1 MPEENVVK
9 ETKELD
15 PARKEFYSQNNQLI
29 AERLQVK
36 DSVLQLDKEGQ
47 KTLHAPKIVY
57 APYKTNEI
65 GQFETKDGKAVR
77 DFNAKMKS
85 RALNPVNYLAA
96 AEFMRSIGSTNPN
109 FIPVGLAKANWN
121 LQPKEDAKTFKL
133 LMPYKDKEGN
143 RKFALQE
150 CYNLAQIE
158 ASKQTKAT
166 KTNVFPEQQSANHR
180 ADLFLRDM
188 VGYGHARMEKGTFKQ
203 DNIPMM
209 VINMTEA
216 AMKNHA
222 ERKPFY
228 EKEDARLQAVKD
240 VDLTEEPKKN
250 DYKGRF
256 MKLLKENYQLDS
268 RSYTVNAVKEALNQ
282 KWQKSTIQAC
292 VTNFAPQAVYDE
304 WRKTSY
310 ATIAITS
317 AEKQLKEEK
326 GKAVGA
332 AR

>member
-1 MPEENVVK
+1 MTEEIIEQEK
-9 ETKELD
+9 KELD
-15 PARKEFYSQNNQLI
+15 PARKEFYDQNNQLI
-29 AERLQVK
+29 AERLQAK

-47 KTLHAPKIVY
+47 KTLRAPMIVY
-57 APYKTNEI
+57 APYKTDEI
-65 GQFETKDGKAVR
+65 GQLASKDGKAVR

-150 CYNLAQIE
+150 CYNLAQVE
-158 ASKQTKAT
+158 ASKQAKAT
-166 KTNVFPEQQSANHR
+166 KTNVFPEHQPTNHR
-180 ADLFLRDM
+180 ANLFLWDM
-188 VGYGHARMEKGTFKQ
+188 VGYGHARLEKGTFKQ
-203 DNIPMM
+203 DKMSMM

-240 VDLTEEPKKN
+240 VDLAAALKKN
-250 DYKGRF
+250 DYKGQF
-256 MKLLKENYQLDS
+256 MKLLKENYQQDN
-268 RSYTVNAVKEALNQ
+268 RAYTLNAVKDALKQ
-282 KWQKSTIQAC
+282 KWPKDTVKAC
-292 VTNFAPQAVYDE
+292 VNKFAPQAVYDE

-310 ATIAITS
+310 ANIAITT

-326 GKAVGA
+326 GKTAGA